1 MDDGLMRKLLEISPE
16 EQAYRNGTDAVR
28 RDIYT
33 VKDAFEV
40 DAKLLLRENRLITV
54 RTHSRFIDF
63 PAHRH
68 NYIEIMYVC
77 QGTITHYIDGKELIM
92 EQGDMLLLNQHVCHG
107 VKRAEYGDIG
117 INFIALPEFFDIPL
131 QMLKEHNVIA
141 DFLLNTFRYNHPVS
155 HYLLF
160 RLGSQKA
167 IENLVENMVLSIT
180 EGNPEEDGINQ
191 YSMGL
196 VFLYLMNHMESL
208 EYNSSQSYKDVVVQA
223 TMKYIDTWY
232 RTANLGKVARDFNLT
247 VSALSKMI
255 KNQTGHTFQEHLMRK
270 RFQKAVVYLVETQ
283 LPADEIAANVGYENV
298 SFFYRQFKMRY
309 GMTPRQYRME
319 HKGDGEIRI

>member
-1 MDDGLMRKLLEISPE
+1 MDKELIRKLQEISPE
-16 EQAYRNGTDAVR
+16 EQAYLDGTDSVKK
-28 RDIYT
+28 DIYT
-33 VKDAFEV
+33 ARDVLEMDAE
-40 DAKLLLRENRLITV
+40 LLLDANRLITV

-77 QGTITHYIDGKELIM
+77 QGSITHYIDGKEMTM
-92 EQGDMLLLNQHVCHG
+92 EQGDMLLLNQHVHHG

-131 QMLKEHNVIA
+131 RMLKEHNVIA
-141 DFLLNTFRYNHPVS
+141 DFLSNTFRYNHPVS

-160 RLGSQKA
+160 RLENQKA
-167 IENLVENMVLSIT
+167 IENLMENMILSLI
-180 EGNPEEDGINQ
+180 EGNPKEDDINQ

-208 EYNSSQSYKDVVVQA
+208 EHNSSQSYKDVVVQA

-232 RTANLGKVARDFNLT
+232 RTANLGKVAQDFKLT
-247 VSALSKMI
+247 VSALSKII

-270 RFQKAVVYLVETQ
+270 RFQKAVVYLVETD
-283 LPADEIAANVGYENV
+283 LPTDEIAANVGYENI
-298 SFFYRQFKMRY
+298 SFFYRQFKLRY

>member
-1 MDDGLMRKLLEISPE
+1 MDRELMKKLQEISPE
-16 EQAYRNGTDAVR
+16 EQAYLDGSGAVK

-33 VKDAFEV
+33 VKDAFEI
-40 DAKLLLRENRLITV
+40 DAGLLLQENRLITV

-63 PAHRH
+63 PPHRH

-77 QGTITHYIDGKELIM
+77 QGGITHYIDGKELTM
-92 EQGDMLLLNQHVCHG
+92 EQGDMLLLNQHVRHG
-107 VKRAEYGDIG
+107 VRRAEYEDIG

-131 QMLKEHNVIA
+131 QMLKEQNVIA

-160 RLGSQKA
+160 RLGNQKA
-167 IENLVENMVLSIT
+167 IENLMENMIRSII
-180 EGNPEEDGINQ
+180 EGNPGEDSINQ

-196 VFLYLMNHMESL
+196 VFLYLIKHMGHL
-208 EYNSSQSYKDVVVQA
+208 EHNSSQCYKDVVVQA

-232 RTANLGKVARDFNLT
+232 RTANLGKVAQDFNLT

-255 KNQTGHTFQEHLMRK
+255 KNQTGYTFQEHLMRK
-270 RFQKAVVYLVETQ
+270 RFQKAVIYLVETE
-283 LPADEIAANVGYENV
+283 LPADEIAVNVGYENI
-298 SFFYRQFKMRY
+298 SFFYRQFKQRY
-309 GMTPRQYRME
+309 GMTPRQYRIA
-319 HKGDGEIRI
+319 HKEDGSIRI